1 MKKTTLTI
9 LFIIT
14 ALSATAQDKF
24 TKGIRAGVNLSNI
37 YNVGGE
43 TKADFYIGAVGA
55 IKFTRFYTLQPE
67 LNYSRQGMNN
77 VPLGRIGDAS
87 NSVAEYSDIN
97 LNYISITVM
106 NKFNLK
112 KFFLQVGPSFDILT
126 KESKYSSNNIDL
138 SANFGLGMDVT
149 SKFTIEARYK
159 VGVAD
164 LYEQNNYNFFPFDDL
179 NYGSTF
185 QIGGIFKF

>member
-1 MKKTTLTI
+1 MKKITLTI

-14 ALSATAQDKF
+14 TLSATAQDKF
-24 TKGIRAGVNLSNI
+24 TKGIRAGVNLSSI

-43 TKADFYIGAVGA
+43 TKVDFYIGAVGA

-77 VPLGRIGDAS
+77 VPIDRRGDAS
-87 NSVAEYSDIN
+87 NSMMEYSDMN
-97 LNYISITVM
+97 LNYFSLNVM

-112 KFFLQVGPSFDILT
+112 KFFLQVGPGFDVLT
-126 KESKYSSNNIDL
+126 KESKYISSRIDL

-149 SKFTIEARYK
+149 PKFTIEARYK
-159 VGVAD
+159 VGMNDA
-164 LYEQNNYNFFPFDDL
+164 YEQNNYDSFLFDDI

>member
-24 TKGIRAGVNLSNI
+24 TKGIRAGVNLSSI

-126 KESKYSSNNIDL
+126 KKSKYSSNNIDL

>member
-14 ALSATAQDKF
+14 TLFVTAQEKF
-24 TKGIRAGVNLSNI
+24 TKGIRAGVNLSTI
-37 YNVGGE
+37 DNVGGK
-43 TKADFYIGAVGA
+43 TKTDFYIGAVGA

-67 LNYSRQGMNN
+67 LNYSRQG
-77 VPLGRIGDAS
+77 VKDLPLMRSDLIGNAFTD
-87 NSVAEYSDIN
+87 YTDID
-97 LNYISITVM
+97 LNYLSITVM
-106 NKFNLK
+106 NKFNFNNL
-112 KFFLQVGPSFDILT
+112 FLQVGPGFDILT
-126 KESKYSSNNIDL
+126 KESRFSSNVIDL
-138 SANFGLGMDVT
+138 TANFGLGIDVT

-159 VGVAD
+159 IGVAD
-164 LYEQNNYNFFPFDDL
+164 LYEENVYEYFYFDEV